1 MVDFM
6 IKDDRRYYKNG
17 DFEVMPYYIG
27 TRYQYHIIIYTNKAG
42 GHEKMQT
49 GTFEELVAIVG

>member
-1 MVDFM
+1 M

-27 TRYQYHIIIYTNKAG
+27 TRYQYHIIVYTNKTG
-42 GHEKMQT
+42 GREKMQT
-49 GTFEELVAIVG
+49 GTFEELVAVIG